1 VGGATRLGPV
11 ELDLES
17 LRSFITVSAEGSLAR
32 AAPLLFV
39 STSGLSRRIHELE
52 KRLGVELL
60 ERSMHGV
67 VLTPAGEQVLLHA
80 QKILDACDELF
91 ATAREL
97 VAGPAGRRIVHLG
110 IAPGVESATRN
121 RVVAAVRE
129 ADADAVVAMDP
140 DANMHLIR
148 KLIVGELDL
157 AILHQRPISP
167 EVASF
172 QLGSK
177 RTLVCLARHLPQAA
191 LESLSLSDLVSL
203 PFVTSSAL
211 NAGTPVYY
219 AQLRSIFEE
228 AGINRVVDVGAYN
241 LYALRQHIAGGSGFG
256 ITFDSENGEWDDAV
270 VRTVTDLELRLGT
283 WVAWGRK
290 TADDP
295 GLLEALGRL
304 GEEYAVTASGDGP
317 ESGPGTG
324 LTGFVVR
331 PRQHAEA
338 R

>member
-1 VGGATRLGPV
+1 MGGATWLGPV

-17 LRSFITVSAEGSLAR
+17 LRSFITVAAEGSLAR

-52 KRLGVELL
+52 KKLGVELL

-67 VLTPAGEQVLLHA
+67 VLTPAGEQILLHA
-80 QKILDACDELF
+80 KKILAACDELF
-91 ATAREL
+91 AAAREV
-97 VAGPAGRRIVHLG
+97 VAGPGGQRVIHMG
-110 IAPGVESATRN
+110 IAPGVENSTRDQ
-121 RVVAAVRE
+121 VVAAVTG
-129 ADADAVVAMDP
+129 ADADAAVAVDP

-167 EVASF
+167 AVRSF
-172 QLGSK
+172 QLGSR
-177 RTLVCLARHLPQAA
+177 RTLVCLAAHLPQAA
-191 LESLSLSDLVSL
+191 LETLTLSDLTSL

-228 AGINRVVDVGAYN
+228 AGINRVVDVGAFD
-241 LYALRQHIAGGSGFG
+241 LYALRQHVAGGSGFG
-256 ITFDSENGEWDDAV
+256 ITFEPTDAQWDNAV

-283 WVAWGRK
+283 WIAWSRKSTEDPALLAALARVREQCPGAAASADAAVPEPAGR
-290 TADDP
+290 
-295 GLLEALGRL
+295 
-304 GEEYAVTASGDGP
+304 
-317 ESGPGTG
+317 
-324 LTGFVVR
+324 
-331 PRQHAEA
+331 
-338 R
+338 

>member
-1 VGGATRLGPV
+1 MGGATWLGPV

-17 LRSFITVSAEGSLAR
+17 LRSFITVAAEGSMAR

-52 KRLGVELL
+52 RKLGVELL

-67 VLTPAGEQVLLHA
+67 VLTPAGEQILLHA
-80 QKILDACDELF
+80 KKILEACDELF
-91 ATAREL
+91 ATAREA
-97 VAGPAGRRIVHLG
+97 VAGPGWRRVVHMG
-110 IAPGVESATRN
+110 IAPGVENSTRN
-121 RVVAAVRE
+121 RLVGAVTE
-129 ADADAVVAMDP
+129 MDADAVVALDP

-148 KLIVGELDL
+148 KLIVGELEL

-167 EVASF
+167 AVRSF

-177 RTLVCLARHLPQAA
+177 RTLVCLARHLPQASH
-191 LESLSLSDLVSL
+191 ETLSLGDLTSL

-228 AGINRVVDVGAYN
+228 AGINRVVDVGAFD
-241 LYALRQHIAGGSGFG
+241 LYALQQHIAGGSGFG
-256 ITFDSENGEWDDAV
+256 ITFDSDQSAWDNAV
-270 VRTVTDLELRLGT
+270 VRTVVDLELHLGT

-290 TADDP
+290 AADDP
-295 GLLEALGRL
+295 ALLAALARL
-304 GEEYAVTASGDGP
+304 REEYSAAFPADNGGAALAA
-317 ESGPGTG
+317 G
-324 LTGFVVR
+324 R
-331 PRQHAEA
+331 
-338 R
+338 

>member
-52 KRLGVELL
+52 KKLGVELL

-80 QKILDACDELF
+80 KKILQACDELL
-91 ATAREL
+91 ATAREA
-97 VAGPAGRRIVHLG
+97 VTGPGGHRIVHLG
-110 IAPGVESATRN
+110 IAPGVESSTRN

-129 ADADAVVAMDP
+129 ADADAVVAVDP

-148 KLIVGELDL
+148 KLIVAELDL

-167 EVASF
+167 EVSCF
-172 QLGSK
+172 PLGSK
-177 RTLVCLARHLPQAA
+177 RTLVCLARHLPQAT
-191 LESLSLSDLVSL
+191 LDPLSLSDLVSL

-228 AGINRVVDVGAYN
+228 AGISRVVDVGGYN

-256 ITFDSENGEWDDAV
+256 ITFDTDTGEWDNAV

-283 WVAWGRK
+283 WVAWSRK

-295 GLLEALGRL
+295 ALLGALGRL
-304 GEEYAVTASGDGP
+304 REEYRVPGP
-317 ESGPGTG
+317 
-324 LTGFVVR
+324 R
-331 PRQHAEA
+331 AAA